1 MRTVRIVCVSLAEQ
15 GLEVQLQ
22 ASDGGVQ
29 GVELS
34 AFLPGSP
41 CSVRARRPQ
50 LGLEVSVEIVAA
62 LHFAEAAGQSVM
74 EGLGHC
80 GDGPVQQGGKG
91 RGGVSFGPVL
101 FGVLYSLGRQ
111 EESHSTET
119 FRALSHPQ
127 LEEHLQED
135 KTTNIHSITL

>member
-1 MRTVRIVCVSLAEQ
+1 MCLCACVSLAEQ
-15 GLEVQLQ
+15 GLEVQLE

-41 CSVRARRPQ
+41 CPVTARGPQ
-50 LGLEVSVEIVAA
+50 LGLKVSVEVVAS

-74 EGLGHC
+74 EGLSHC
-80 GDGPVQQGGKG
+80 GDGLVQQGGRRR
-91 RGGVSFGPVL
+91 RGASFGSAL
-101 FGVLYSLGRQ
+101 FLLLYSLRRQ
-111 EESHSTET
+111 EKSQSTET

-127 LEEHLQED
+127 LEQHLQED
-135 KTTNIHSITL
+135 KTTNIS